1 MLAKMTV
8 LIAFMTCLLLAGTQ
22 AIAAEQYYVN
32 NKPVDT
38 NTYQAA
44 MLVKDALTSMRANQN
59 DDAFQKLSQAVQL
72 SPTLADAHYD
82 LAIVDARLGKVADA
96 IPEMQKAIDLGDNNE
111 GALISLGGFYQSA
124 GQIDLAVNTY
134 NQFVDRYPQS
144 AQVSRIKALV
154 HSLSKE
160 NNQVKTASANQVS
173 GGTMDGARP
182 SDDYLSIVT
191 KEGLCWSL
199 ADMPINVYIDSGDGV
214 SGFHSEFSD
223 ILRQAF
229 ADWSAATKGRIS
241 FAFVDSAKAAQI
253 HCVWTANPGDL
264 DNPSE
269 QGQANTWMKDHHIV
283 KARITFLT
291 IPWSSSLP
299 MGDSFIRLVCLHEI
313 GHTLGLF
320 GHTDN
325 PQDVMFMSI
334 SNSQVR
340 RQLSNRD
347 INTIC
352 RLYSIN

>member
-1 MLAKMTV
+1 MLASKHII
-8 LIAFMTCLLLAGTQ
+8 IALVACLLLACTQ
-22 AIAAEQYYVN
+22 VLAAEQYYVN

-44 MLVKDALTSMRANQN
+44 MLVKDALASMRANQN
-59 DDAFQKLSQAVQL
+59 DDAFQKLNQAIQL

-82 LAIVDARLGKVADA
+82 LSIVLARLGKVTDA
-96 IPEMQKAIDLGDNNE
+96 IAEMQKAIELGDNNE
-111 GALISLGGFYQSA
+111 GAMISLGGFYQSA
-124 GQIDLAVNTY
+124 GQIDQAVSTY
-134 NQFVDRYPQS
+134 NQFVAQYPQS
-144 AQVSRIKALV
+144 VQAPRIKALV
-154 HSLSKE
+154 RNLTKE
-160 NNQVKTASANQVS
+160 SNQIISASAKQAS
-173 GGTMDGARP
+173 GGTNESARP

-191 KEGLCWSL
+191 KDGLCWSL
-199 ADMPINVYIDSGDGV
+199 ADMPVNVYIDSGDGV
-214 SGFHSEFSD
+214 SGFRSEFAD

-229 ADWSAATKGRIS
+229 ADWSTATKGKIS
-241 FAFVDSAKAAQI
+241 FAFVDRPKDAQI

-283 KARITFLT
+283 KARITLLT
-291 IPWSSSLP
+291 IPWSNSLP
-299 MGDSFIRLVCLHEI
+299 MGDNFIRLVCLHEI

-347 INTIC
+347 IHTIC